1 MTKYGKIA
9 IISFILILLVPI
21 TYHGIRKY
29 FRDKRA
35 RYAIGITNGTYAA
48 SRAST
53 NIYYNFNVHNQKIK
67 REDIYEYY
75 KGAKRKNGR
84 YFVRFDSLHPSN
96 AVLLQDF
103 PVPDSIKTAPPN
115 GWKEIPVKK
124 PVGW

>member
-9 IISFILILLVPI
+9 IVSIVLLFLIPLS
-21 TYHGIRKY
+21 YQGRKKY

-35 RYAIGITNGTYAA
+35 HYAIGITTGTYAA

-53 NIYYNFNVHNQKIK
+53 NIYFNFISRNKKIEC
-67 REDIYEYY
+67 EDIYDHSS
-75 KGAKRKNGR
+75 GAKRKNGR

-103 PVPDSIKTAPPN
+103 PVPDSIKIAPPN
-115 GWKEIPVKK
+115 GWKEIPVKRK
-124 PVGW
+124 DN